1 MSDKEE
7 QIQKAKLAEQAERYD
22 DMAAC
27 MKSVTET
34 GAELSNEERNLLSV
48 AYKNVVGA
56 RRSSWRV
63 ISSIEQKTEGSEKK
77 QAMAKE
83 YREKIEKEL
92 NDICGDVLVSDSSS
106 HDFLRLSNWYIQKN
120 ESRPIEYI
128 YDSNFTAT
136 SGQTPHCQGQ

>member
-92 NDICGDVLVSDSSS
+92 NDICGDVLVSAECLYPKCDETVFPNVDVDLKTL
-106 HDFLRLSNWYIQKN
+106 HLAKKKWVKYWPTLK
-120 ESRPIEYI
+120 P
-128 YDSNFTAT
+128 
-136 SGQTPHCQGQ
+136 

>member
-7 QIQKAKLAEQAERYD
+7 LIQKAKLAEQAERYD

-34 GAELSNEERNLLSV
+34 GAELTNEERNLLSV

-63 ISSIEQKTEGSEKK
+63 ISSIEQKTEGSERK
-77 QAMAKE
+77 QQMAKE

-92 NDICGDVLVSDSSS
+92 NDICGDVLVSLQ
-106 HDFLRLSNWYIQKN
+106 FVLLLLLLLIIFQKPLCDDRKRDTF
-120 ESRPIEYI
+120 S
-128 YDSNFTAT
+128 
-136 SGQTPHCQGQ
+136 